1 MLLTLHI
8 RNNVGKT
15 PLGIIIWIKGDL
27 IDDYS
32 KTVHFIQSEIKNVTK
47 QKNLLSNI
55 GVQVVIAMILGTA
68 VGAAIGNDAIVFA
81 PLGTIFINLI
91 KMLVIP
97 LVAVALV
104 SGAAGLGNS
113 QSAGKVGVTTLAFF
127 AITSALA
134 VALALTMGEVFQPGQ
149 GIDVSGINGMFS
161 SEYAS
166 KGELPTFW
174 ATVTGMIPTNVFQSL
189 NNANILQILVFC
201 LFFGVAVSKLEKE
214 RRDPLINGVNAVVD
228 AMVWMINKVMMIA
241 PIGVFGLMAEAVG
254 TFGFGALMVVF
265 KLFVVYIAAILIF
278 GFIVYPLLVQLL
290 TKTSAK
296 KFLVAMKKSQA
307 VALST
312 ASSMA
317 TLPVTMDTVENELGV
332 RNSTASFVLPLGATI
347 NMSGNAIY
355 YGLVA
360 IFFAQLFQID
370 LSMGAYIAIILT
382 ATLGAVGQAGVPGP
396 SFLVVAVLLAA
407 GIPIEGLPLLFAL
420 DRIFDMIRTALN
432 ITGDAACALIVDA
445 LIEEEAAQAEQE
457 IELQNQE
464 A

>member
-1 MLLTLHI
+1 MQVL
-8 RNNVGKT
+8 
-15 PLGIIIWIKGDL
+15 
-27 IDDYS
+27 
-32 KTVHFIQSEIKNVTK
+32 K

-55 GVQVVIAMILGTA
+55 GVQVVIAMILGTIIGGLMGESA
-68 VGAAIGNDAIVFA
+68 VMFA
-81 PLGTIFINLI
+81 PMGAIFIALI

-97 LVAVALV
+97 LVAVALI
-104 SGAAGLGNS
+104 SGAAGLGSS
-113 QSAGKVGVTTLAFF
+113 QSAGKVGLTTLGFF
-127 AITSALA
+127 GMTSALA
-134 VALALTMGEVFQPGQ
+134 VALALFMGEVFQPGI
-149 GIDVSGINGMFS
+149 GIDVSGVEGMFS
-161 SEYAS
+161 AEYAA

-174 ATVTGMIPTNVFQSL
+174 ATITGMIPTNIFSSL
-189 NNANILQILVFC
+189 NDENILQILVFC
-201 LFFGVAVSKLEKE
+201 LFFGVALSQQAKEK
-214 RRDPLINGVNAVVD
+214 RDPIINGVNTIVD
-228 AMVWMINKVMMIA
+228 AMVWMINKVMVIA
-241 PIGVFGLMAEAVG
+241 PLGVFGLMAEAVG
-254 TFGFGALMVVF
+254 TFGFSALMIVF
-265 KLFVVYIAAILIF
+265 KLFLVYTAAILIF
-278 GFIVYPLLVQLL
+278 GFIVYPLMIQLF

-296 KFLVAMKKSQA
+296 KFLTAMKKPQA

-317 TLPVTMDTVENELGV
+317 TLPVTMETVEKELGV

-360 IFFAQLFQID
+360 IFFAQLFGID

-382 ATLGAVGQAGVPGP
+382 STLGAVGQAGVPGP

-432 ITGDAACALIVDA
+432 ITGDAACAVIVDS
-445 LIEEEAAQAEQE
+445 LIEEEAGEV
-457 IELQNQE
+457 ELRKQE

>member
-1 MLLTLHI
+1 MLKEKSL
-8 RNNVGKT
+8 
-15 PLGIIIWIKGDL
+15 LG
-27 IDDYS
+27 
-32 KTVHFIQSEIKNVTK
+32 
-47 QKNLLSNI
+47 NI
-55 GVQVVIAMILGTA
+55 GIQVVIAMIVGTV
-68 VGAAIGNDAIVFA
+68 VGAMMGESATMFA
-81 PLGTIFINLI
+81 PLGAIFINLI

-97 LVAVALV
+97 LVAVALI

-113 QSAGKVGVTTLAFF
+113 SSAGKVGITTLGYF
-127 AITSALA
+127 ALTSALA
-134 VALALTMGEVFQPGQ
+134 VALALIMGEVFEPGR
-149 GIDVSGINGMFS
+149 GIDVSGVEGMFS

-174 ATVTGMIPTNVFQSL
+174 ATITGMIPTNVFQSL
-189 NNANILQILVFC
+189 NEANILQILVFC
-201 LFFGVAVSKLEKE
+201 LFFGIAISKQAKEKRE
-214 RRDPLINGVNAVVD
+214 PIINGVNAIVD
-228 AMVWMINKVMMIA
+228 AMVWMINKVMIIA
-241 PIGVFGLMAEAVG
+241 PLGVFGLMAEAVG

-265 KLFVVYIAAILIF
+265 KLFVVYVAAILVF
-278 GFIVYPLLVQLL
+278 GFVAYPLMIQIF

-296 KFLVAMKKSQA
+296 KFLTAMKKPQA

-360 IFFAQLFQID
+360 IFFAQLFNID
-370 LSMGAYIAIILT
+370 LSMGAYIAIIVT
-382 ATLGAVGQAGVPGP
+382 STLGAVGQAGVPGP

-432 ITGDAACALIVDA
+432 ITGDAACAVIVDS
-445 LIEEEAAQAEQE
+445 LIKDEKKEA
-457 IELQNQE
+457 ELQKQQ

>member
-1 MLLTLHI
+1 MSTNLHI
-8 RNNVGKT
+8 ISTGVKEV
-15 PLGIIIWIKGDL
+15 L
-27 IDDYS
+27 
-32 KTVHFIQSEIKNVTK
+32 K
-47 QKNLLSNI
+47 QKNLLQNI
-55 GVQVVIAMILGTA
+55 GVQVVIAMVLGTLIGA
-68 VGAAIGNDAIVFA
+68 VMGHDATMFS
-81 PLGTIFINLI
+81 PLGAIFINLI

-97 LVAVALV
+97 LVAVALI

-113 QSAGKVGVTTLAFF
+113 HSAGKVGFVTLGYF
-127 AITSALA
+127 AVTSALA
-134 VALALTMGEVFQPGQ
+134 VALALVMGEVFQPGM
-149 GIDVSGINGMFS
+149 GIDVSGVEGMFS
-161 SEYAS
+161 AEYAS

-174 ATVTGMIPTNVFQSL
+174 ATVIGMIPTNVFQSL
-189 NNANILQILVFC
+189 NDANILQILVFC
-201 LFFGVAVSKLEKE
+201 LFLGIAISKQSPEKRE
-214 RRDPLINGVNAVVD
+214 PVINGVNTIVD
-228 AMVWMINKVMMIA
+228 SMVWMINKVMVIA

-265 KLFVVYIAAILIF
+265 KLFVVYTAAILVF
-278 GFIVYPLLVQLL
+278 GFIVYPAMIHFFS
-290 TKTSAK
+290 KTSAK
-296 KFLVAMKKSQA
+296 KFISAMKKPQA

-317 TLPVTMDTVENELGV
+317 TLPVTMDTVEKELGV

-360 IFFAQLFQID
+360 VFFAQLFHID
-370 LSMGAYIAIILT
+370 LSMGAYIAIIVT

-432 ITGDAACALIVDA
+432 ITGDAACAVIVDSM
-445 LIEEEAAQAEQE
+445 IEDSEAEKVYQDQQA
-457 IELQNQE
+457 
-464 A
+464 

>member
-1 MLLTLHI
+1 ML
-8 RNNVGKT
+8 K
-15 PLGIIIWIKGDL
+15 KK
-27 IDDYS
+27 S
-32 KTVHFIQSEIKNVTK
+32 
-47 QKNLLSNI
+47 LLSNI
-55 GVQVVIAMILGTA
+55 GVQVVIAMIIGTA
-68 VGAAIGNDAIVFA
+68 VGAMMGNGASMFA
-81 PLGTIFINLI
+81 PLGAIFINLI

-97 LVAVALV
+97 LVAVALI

-113 QSAGKVGVTTLAFF
+113 QSAGKVGLSTLGYFGL
-127 AITSALA
+127 TSTLA
-134 VALALTMGEVFQPGQ
+134 VALALFMGEVFKPGM
-149 GIDVSGINGMFS
+149 GIDVSGVEGMFS

-166 KGELPTFW
+166 KGELPSFW
-174 ATVTGMIPTNVFQSL
+174 ATITGMIPTNVFQSL
-189 NNANILQILVFC
+189 NEANILQILVFC
-201 LFFGVAVSKLEKE
+201 MFFGIAISKQAKE
-214 RRDPLINGVNAVVD
+214 RREPIMNGVNCIVD
-228 AMVWMINKVMMIA
+228 AMVWMINKVMIIA

-265 KLFVVYIAAILIF
+265 KLFVVYVAAILIF
-278 GFIVYPLLVQLL
+278 GFVVYPLMVHVF

-296 KFLVAMKKSQA
+296 KFLTAMKKPQA

-317 TLPVTMDTVENELGV
+317 TLPVTMDTCEKELGV

-360 IFFAQLFQID
+360 IFFAQLFNID
-370 LSMGAYIAIILT
+370 LGMGAYIAIIVT
-382 ATLGAVGQAGVPGP
+382 STLGAVGQAGVPGP

-432 ITGDAACALIVDA
+432 ITGDAACAVIVDSI
-445 LIEEEAAQAEQE
+445 IEDEKEV
-457 IELQNQE
+457 ELQKQE

>member
-1 MLLTLHI
+1 MVMSRNLHI
-8 RNNVGKT
+8 ISTGVKEV
-15 PLGIIIWIKGDL
+15 L
-27 IDDYS
+27 
-32 KTVHFIQSEIKNVTK
+32 K
-47 QKNLLSNI
+47 QKNLLQNI
-55 GVQVVIAMILGTA
+55 GVQVVIAMVLGTLI
-68 VGAAIGNDAIVFA
+68 GAAMGHDATMFS
-81 PLGTIFINLI
+81 PLGAIFINLI

-97 LVAVALV
+97 LVAVALI

-113 QSAGKVGVTTLAFF
+113 HSAGKVGFVTLGYF
-127 AITSALA
+127 AVTSALA
-134 VALALTMGEVFQPGQ
+134 VVLALVMGEVFQPGM
-149 GIDVSGINGMFS
+149 GIDVSGVEGMFS
-161 SEYAS
+161 AEYAS

-189 NNANILQILVFC
+189 NDANILQILVFC
-201 LFFGVAVSKLEKE
+201 LFLGIAISKQSPEK
-214 RRDPLINGVNAVVD
+214 RDPVINGVNTIVD
-228 AMVWMINKVMMIA
+228 SMVWMINKVMVIA

-265 KLFVVYIAAILIF
+265 KLFVVYTAAILIF
-278 GFIVYPLLVQLL
+278 GFIVYPAMIHFFS
-290 TKTSAK
+290 KTSAK
-296 KFLVAMKKSQA
+296 KFISAMKKPQA

-317 TLPVTMDTVENELGV
+317 TLPVTMDTVEKDLGV

-360 IFFAQLFQID
+360 VFFAQLFHID
-370 LSMGAYIAIILT
+370 LSMGAYIAIIVT

-432 ITGDAACALIVDA
+432 ITGDAACAVIVDSM
-445 LIEEEAAQAEQE
+445 IEDSEAEKVYQDQQA
-457 IELQNQE
+457 
-464 A
+464 

>member
-1 MLLTLHI
+1 MGNFRIL
-8 RNNVGKT
+8 
-15 PLGIIIWIKGDL
+15 
-27 IDDYS
+27 
-32 KTVHFIQSEIKNVTK
+32 HFISTEVMEVLK
-47 QKNLLSNI
+47 QKSLLNNI
-55 GVQVVIAMILGTA
+55 GVQVVIAMIVGTA
-68 VGAAIGNDAIVFA
+68 VGAFMGQSATVFA
-81 PLGTIFINLI
+81 PLGAIFINLI

-97 LVAVALV
+97 LVAVALI

-113 QSAGKVGVTTLAFF
+113 QSAGKVGLVTLGYFGL
-127 AITSALA
+127 TSALA
-134 VALALTMGEVFQPGQ
+134 VALALVMGEVFQPGM
-149 GIDVSGINGMFS
+149 GIDVSGVEGMFS
-161 SEYAS
+161 AEYAS

-174 ATVTGMIPTNVFQSL
+174 ATITGMIPTNVFQSL
-189 NNANILQILVFC
+189 NEANILQILVFC
-201 LFFGVAVSKLEKE
+201 MFFGIAISKQEKS
-214 RRDPLINGVNAVVD
+214 RREPIINGVNCIVD
-228 AMVWMINKVMMIA
+228 AMVWMINKVMIIA

-254 TFGFGALMVVF
+254 TFGFGAMVVF
-265 KLFVVYIAAILIF
+265 KLFVVYVAAILVF
-278 GFIVYPLLVQLL
+278 GFVVYPAMVHVF

-296 KFLVAMKKSQA
+296 KFVSAMKKPQA

-317 TLPVTMDTVENELGV
+317 TLPVTMDTCEKELGV

-360 IFFAQLFQID
+360 IFFAQLFNID
-370 LSMGAYIAIILT
+370 LGMGAYIAIIVT
-382 ATLGAVGQAGVPGP
+382 STLGAVGQAGVPGP

-432 ITGDAACALIVDA
+432 ITGDAACAVIVDA
-445 LIEEEAAQAEQE
+445 LVEEEAQQV
-457 IELQNQE
+457 ELQKQE

>member
-1 MLLTLHI
+1 MACSSRNFTFCSTEVTEVLKEKSLL
-8 RNNVGKT
+8 G
-15 PLGIIIWIKGDL
+15 
-27 IDDYS
+27 
-32 KTVHFIQSEIKNVTK
+32 
-47 QKNLLSNI
+47 NI
-55 GVQVVIAMILGTA
+55 GIQVVIAMIVGTV
-68 VGAAIGNDAIVFA
+68 VGAMMGESATMFA
-81 PLGTIFINLI
+81 PLGAIFINLI

-97 LVAVALV
+97 LVAVALI

-113 QSAGKVGVTTLAFF
+113 SSAGKVGITTLGYF
-127 AITSALA
+127 ALTSALA
-134 VALALTMGEVFQPGQ
+134 VALALIMGEVFEPGR
-149 GIDVSGINGMFS
+149 GIDVSGVEGMFS

-174 ATVTGMIPTNVFQSL
+174 ATITGMIPTNVFQSL
-189 NNANILQILVFC
+189 NEANILQILVFC
-201 LFFGVAVSKLEKE
+201 LFFGIAISKQAKEKRE
-214 RRDPLINGVNAVVD
+214 PIINGVNAIVD
-228 AMVWMINKVMMIA
+228 AMVWMINKVMIIA
-241 PIGVFGLMAEAVG
+241 PLGVFGLMAEAVG

-265 KLFVVYIAAILIF
+265 KLFVVYVAAILVF
-278 GFIVYPLLVQLL
+278 GFVAYPLMIQIF

-296 KFLVAMKKSQA
+296 KFLTAMKKPQA

-360 IFFAQLFQID
+360 IFFAQLFNID
-370 LSMGAYIAIILT
+370 LSMGAYIAIIVT
-382 ATLGAVGQAGVPGP
+382 STLGAVGQAGVPGP

-432 ITGDAACALIVDA
+432 ITGDAACAVIVDS
-445 LIEEEAAQAEQE
+445 LIKDGEKEA
-457 IELQNQE
+457 ELQKQQ

>member
-1 MLLTLHI
+1 MKVLKEKSLL
-8 RNNVGKT
+8 N
-15 PLGIIIWIKGDL
+15 
-27 IDDYS
+27 
-32 KTVHFIQSEIKNVTK
+32 
-47 QKNLLSNI
+47 NI
-55 GVQVVIAMILGTA
+55 GVQVVIAMIAGTA
-68 VGAAIGNDAIVFA
+68 VGAAMGETASVFS
-81 PLGTIFINLI
+81 PLGAIFINLI

-97 LVAVALV
+97 LVAVALI

-113 QSAGKVGVTTLAFF
+113 QSAGKVGLTTLAYFG
-127 AITSALA
+127 ITSALA
-134 VALALTMGEVFQPGQ
+134 VALALLMGEMFQPGV
-149 GIDVSGINGMFS
+149 GIDLSDVMGMFS
-161 SEYAS
+161 TEYAS

-174 ATVTGMIPTNVFQSL
+174 ATVIGMIPTNVFQSL
-189 NNANILQILVFC
+189 NEANILQILVFC
-201 LFFGVAVSKLEKE
+201 MFFGIAISQQAKEK
-214 RRDPLINGVNAVVD
+214 RDPIINGVNCIVD
-228 AMVWMINKVMMIA
+228 AMVWMINKVMIIA

-265 KLFVVYIAAILIF
+265 KLFVVYTAAILIF
-278 GFIVYPLLVQLL
+278 GFVVYPLMVQIF

-296 KFLVAMKKSQA
+296 KFILAMKKPQA

-317 TLPVTMDTVENELGV
+317 TLPVTMDTVEHELKV

-360 IFFAQLFQID
+360 VFFAQLFNVD
-370 LSMGAYIAIILT
+370 LSMGAYVAIIIT
-382 ATLGAVGQAGVPGP
+382 STLGAVGQAGVPGP

-432 ITGDAACALIVDA
+432 ITGDAACAVIVDA
-445 LIEEEAAQAEQE
+445 LIDEEEAQQALNEQ
-457 IELQNQE
+457 NV
-464 A
+464 

>member
-1 MLLTLHI
+1 MVMSRNLHI
-8 RNNVGKT
+8 ISTGVKEV
-15 PLGIIIWIKGDL
+15 L
-27 IDDYS
+27 
-32 KTVHFIQSEIKNVTK
+32 K
-47 QKNLLSNI
+47 QKNLLQNI
-55 GVQVVIAMILGTA
+55 GVQVVIAMVLGTLIGA
-68 VGAAIGNDAIVFA
+68 VMGHDATMFS
-81 PLGTIFINLI
+81 PLGAIFINLI

-97 LVAVALV
+97 LVAVALI

-113 QSAGKVGVTTLAFF
+113 HSAGKVGFVTLGYF
-127 AITSALA
+127 AVTSALA
-134 VALALTMGEVFQPGQ
+134 VVLALVMGEVFQPGM
-149 GIDVSGINGMFS
+149 GIDVSGVEGMFS
-161 SEYAS
+161 AEYAS

-189 NNANILQILVFC
+189 NDANILQILVFC
-201 LFFGVAVSKLEKE
+201 LFLGIAISKQSPEK
-214 RRDPLINGVNAVVD
+214 RDPVINGVNTIVD
-228 AMVWMINKVMMIA
+228 SMVWMINKVMVIA

-265 KLFVVYIAAILIF
+265 KLFVVYTAAILIF
-278 GFIVYPLLVQLL
+278 GFIVYPAMIHFFS
-290 TKTSAK
+290 KTSAK
-296 KFLVAMKKSQA
+296 KFISAMKKPQA

-317 TLPVTMDTVENELGV
+317 TLPVTMDTVEKDLGV

-360 IFFAQLFQID
+360 VFFAQLFHID
-370 LSMGAYIAIILT
+370 LSMGAYIAIIVT

-432 ITGDAACALIVDA
+432 ITGDAACAVIVDSM
-445 LIEEEAAQAEQE
+445 IEDSEAEKVYQDQQA
-457 IELQNQE
+457 
-464 A
+464 

>member
-1 MLLTLHI
+1 MM
-8 RNNVGKT
+8 GE
-15 PLGIIIWIKGDL
+15 
-27 IDDYS
+27 S
-32 KTVHFIQSEIKNVTK
+32 AS
-47 QKNLLSNI
+47 
-55 GVQVVIAMILGTA
+55 M
-68 VGAAIGNDAIVFA
+68 FA

-97 LVAVALV
+97 LVAVALI

-113 QSAGKVGVTTLAFF
+113 SNAGKVGATTLAYFGL
-127 AITSALA
+127 TSALA
-134 VALALTMGEVFQPGQ
+134 VALALVMGEVFQPGVNIDTA
-149 GIDVSGINGMFS
+149 GIEGMFS

-166 KGELPTFW
+166 KGELPSFW
-174 ATVTGMIPTNVFQSL
+174 ATLTGMIPTNVFQSL
-189 NNANILQILVFC
+189 NEANILQILVFC
-201 LFFGVAVSKLEKE
+201 LFFGIGLSKLEST
-214 RRDPLINGVNAVVD
+214 RRDPLLNGVNAIVD
-228 AMVWMINKVMMIA
+228 VMVWMINKVMIIA

-278 GFIVYPLLVQLL
+278 GFVAYPLMIQLF

-296 KFLVAMKKSQA
+296 KFISAMKKPQA

-317 TLPVTMDTVENELGV
+317 TLPVTMDTVEKELGV
-332 RNSTASFVLPLGATI
+332 KNSTASFVLPLGATI

-360 IFFAQLFQID
+360 IFFAQLFNID
-370 LSMGAYIAIILT
+370 LSMGAYIAIIVT
-382 ATLGAVGQAGVPGP
+382 STLGAVGQAGVPGP

-432 ITGDAACALIVDA
+432 ITGDAACAVIVDA
-445 LIEEEAAQAEQE
+445 LVEEEAAEEQAE
-457 IELQNQE
+457 LQKQQ

>member
-1 MLLTLHI
+1 ML
-8 RNNVGKT
+8 KE
-15 PLGIIIWIKGDL
+15 K
-27 IDDYS
+27 S
-32 KTVHFIQSEIKNVTK
+32 
-47 QKNLLSNI
+47 LLKNI

-68 VGAAIGNDAIVFA
+68 IGAIMGHDATVFS
-81 PLGTIFINLI
+81 PLGAIFINLI

-97 LVAVALV
+97 LVAVALI

-113 QSAGKVGVTTLAFF
+113 QSAGKVGVVTLGYFAF
-127 AITSALA
+127 TSALA
-134 VALALTMGEVFQPGQ
+134 VALALVMGEIFQPGM
-149 GIDVSGINGMFS
+149 GIDVSGVEGMFS

-174 ATVTGMIPTNVFQSL
+174 ATITGMIPTNVFQSL
-189 NNANILQILVFC
+189 NEANILQILVFC
-201 LFFGVAVSKLEKE
+201 LFFGIAISKQSKEKRE
-214 RRDPLINGVNAVVD
+214 PVINGVNTIVD
-228 AMVWMINKVMMIA
+228 AMVWMINKVMIIA

-265 KLFVVYIAAILIF
+265 KLFVVYTAAILIF
-278 GFIVYPLLVQLL
+278 GFIVYPAMIHVF

-296 KFLVAMKKSQA
+296 KFIGAMKKPQA

-317 TLPVTMDTVENELGV
+317 TLPVTMDTVEKELGV

-360 IFFAQLFQID
+360 IFFAQLFNID
-370 LSMGAYIAIILT
+370 LSMGAYIAIIVT
-382 ATLGAVGQAGVPGP
+382 STLGAVGQAGVPGP

-432 ITGDAACALIVDA
+432 ITGDAACAVIVDS
-445 LIEEEAAQAEQE
+445 LVEDTEEETVYQDQQA
-457 IELQNQE
+457 
-464 A
+464 

>member
-1 MLLTLHI
+1 MEVLKEKLML
-8 RNNVGKT
+8 N
-15 PLGIIIWIKGDL
+15 
-27 IDDYS
+27 
-32 KTVHFIQSEIKNVTK
+32 
-47 QKNLLSNI
+47 NI
-55 GVQVVIAMILGTA
+55 GIQVVIAMILGT
-68 VGAAIGNDAIVFA
+68 VIGAAMGESASMFA

-97 LVAVALV
+97 LVAVALI

-113 QSAGKVGVTTLAFF
+113 SNAGKVGMTTLAYFGL
-127 AITSALA
+127 TSALA
-134 VALALTMGEVFQPGQ
+134 VALALVMGEVFQPGVNIDTA
-149 GIDVSGINGMFS
+149 GIEGMFS
-161 SEYAS
+161 AEYAS

-174 ATVTGMIPTNVFQSL
+174 ATITGMIPTNVFQSL
-189 NNANILQILVFC
+189 NEANILQILVFC
-201 LFFGVAVSKLEKE
+201 LFFGIGLSKLEAT
-214 RRDPLINGVNAVVD
+214 RRDPVLNGVNAIVD
-228 AMVWMINKVMMIA
+228 VMVWMINKVMIIA

-265 KLFVVYIAAILIF
+265 KLFVVYVAAILIF
-278 GFIVYPLLVQLL
+278 GFVAYPLMIQLF
-290 TKTSAK
+290 TKTSAR
-296 KFLVAMKKSQA
+296 KFISAMKKPQA

-317 TLPVTMDTVENELGV
+317 TLPVTMDTVEKELGV
-332 RNSTASFVLPLGATI
+332 KNSTASFVLPLGATI

-360 IFFAQLFQID
+360 IFFAQLFNID

-382 ATLGAVGQAGVPGP
+382 STLGAVGQAGVPGP

-432 ITGDAACALIVDA
+432 ITGDAACAVIVDSMV
-445 LIEEEAAQAEQE
+445 EEEAQE
-457 IELQNQE
+457 VELQKQQ

>member
-1 MLLTLHI
+1 MVHRTL
-8 RNNVGKT
+8 VSSS
-15 PLGIIIWIKGDL
+15 GI
-27 IDDYS
+27 
-32 KTVHFIQSEIKNVTK
+32 FIFSSTEVMEVLKEK
-47 QKNLLSNI
+47 SLLSNI
-55 GVQVVIAMILGTA
+55 GVQVVIAMIIGTA
-68 VGAAIGNDAIVFA
+68 VGAMMGDSATMFA
-81 PLGTIFINLI
+81 PLGAIFINLI

-97 LVAVALV
+97 LVAVALI

-113 QSAGKVGVTTLAFF
+113 SSAGKVGVVTLGYF
-127 AITSALA
+127 ALTSALA
-134 VALALTMGEVFQPGQ
+134 VALALVMGEVFEPGR
-149 GIDVSGINGMFS
+149 GIDVSGVEGMFS
-161 SEYAS
+161 SEYAA

-174 ATVTGMIPTNVFQSL
+174 ATITGMIPTNVFQSL
-189 NNANILQILVFC
+189 NEANILQILVFC
-201 LFFGVAVSKLEKE
+201 LFFGIAISKQAKEK
-214 RRDPLINGVNAVVD
+214 RDPIINGVNAIVD
-228 AMVWMINKVMMIA
+228 AMVWMINKVMIIA
-241 PIGVFGLMAEAVG
+241 PLGVFGLMAEAVG

-265 KLFVVYIAAILIF
+265 KLFIVYIAAILIF
-278 GFIVYPLLVQLL
+278 GFVAYPLMIQIF

-296 KFLVAMKKSQA
+296 KFLVAMKKPQA

-317 TLPVTMDTVENELGV
+317 TLPVTMETVEKELGV

-360 IFFAQLFQID
+360 IFFAQLFNID
-370 LSMGAYIAIILT
+370 LSMGAYIAIIVT
-382 ATLGAVGQAGVPGP
+382 STLGAVGQAGVPGP

-432 ITGDAACALIVDA
+432 ITGDAACAVIVDS
-445 LIEEEAAQAEQE
+445 LIKDEEQE
-457 IELQNQE
+457 AELQKQQ